1 MFKVF
6 SATRQITEGCTSS
19 DLDAYNLSSK
29 KMSEVTKPASFSF
42 CTANPAVVVTCLI
55 LLYLTAAFST
65 RQANGQAQ
73 KNRRTTASAS
83 TAKPRAGSVKVI
95 TGHADS
101 VVFINNVRHGTTGE
115 NGELNLPH
123 VMVGSHPVRVRTV
136 GYVDWNGRIVV
147 TQDATATLK
156 ASQQQQTV
164 DEPTLHLQKA
174 EALRDKGKNRDA
186 IEEYKQALALR
197 SIPEARIGMARS
209 LTPLQEFQE
218 AEKQIQ
224 AAIKAGGG
232 TVVEAQTV
240 LANLRRH
247 QGLVEE
253 SVVEYRKALRL
264 ARGNSFEAHIGLAI
278 ALGEQGNVDEAV
290 KEYRIGIIQDMET
303 EPILYYQLA
312 ELLEGAKRN
321 KEAIEAY
328 RNYLRLDPEGEYAS
342 AVESIIERLK
352 EENPR

>member
-1 MFKVF
+1 MYEVIKLPKGSF
-6 SATRQITEGCTSS
+6 STI
-19 DLDAYNLSSK
+19 
-29 KMSEVTKPASFSF
+29 KPALFFAPLLCLFLTTTFSISH
-42 CTANPAVVVTCLI
+42 A
-55 LLYLTAAFST
+55 S
-65 RQANGQAQ
+65 GQAP
-73 KNRRTTASAS
+73 KNRRTSAS
-83 TAKPRAGSVKVI
+83 SSTAKSTPLAKPRAGSVKVT
-95 TGHADS
+95 TGHPDS
-101 VVFINNVRHGTTGE
+101 VVFINNVRHGVTGE
-115 NGELNLPH
+115 NGELNLAH
-123 VMVGSHPVRVRTV
+123 VMVGSHAVRVRTV
-136 GYVDWNGRIVV
+136 GYIDWNGRIVV
-147 TQDATATLK
+147 TEGASATLK

-164 DEPTLHLQKA
+164 DEPTLHFQKA

-186 IEEYKQALALR
+186 IEEYKQALTLR

-209 LTPLQEFQE
+209 LIPLQEFQE

-224 AAIKAGGG
+224 AVIKTGGPAA
-232 TVVEAQTV
+232 VEAQTV

-247 QGLVEE
+247 QGLVDE
-253 SVVEYRKALRL
+253 SIVEYRKAVRL